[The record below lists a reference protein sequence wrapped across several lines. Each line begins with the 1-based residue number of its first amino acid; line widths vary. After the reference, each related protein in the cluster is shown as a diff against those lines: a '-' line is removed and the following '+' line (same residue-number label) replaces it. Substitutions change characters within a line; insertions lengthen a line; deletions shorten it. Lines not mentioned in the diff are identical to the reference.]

1 MPPVNSMDYSGKNIV
16 LDVIRKE
23 SRDFFNFV
31 DDPKYWYVQTRCTE
45 WEVRDIVGHMIDV
58 TEGYLIRWEKARKNE
73 PVDTA
78 GLLVMGESLN
88 KHAQAFRSLSREDAI
103 QRLKNDYGKMMEI
116 FDHLSADEWGGFM
129 VTHPYM
135 GSLPTF
141 FYPAFHVMDYG
152 VHTWDIRY
160 GLGEKTRELDERT
173 AGVLVPYMLYALLP
187 STVDAKSASGVDVQY
202 GIEISGDWGG
212 KWRATVKE
220 GKFEAV
226 PDSGSFEG
234 CDAIFTFNPSDFV
247 LTSFQRFPGGAAR
260 GDYEIIDTVRSLF
273 FRI

>member
-1 MPPVNSMDYSGKNIV
+1 MTAVNSMDYSGKDTV
-16 LDVIRKE
+16 LNVIRKE
-23 SRDFFNFV
+23 SSDFFDLV
-31 DDPKYWYVQTRCTE
+31 DNPKNWYVQTRCTE

-58 TEGYLIRWEKARKNE
+58 TEGYLTRWDKARKNE
-73 PVDTA
+73 PLDTA

-88 KHAQAFRSLSREDAI
+88 EHAQAFRSLPRQDAI
-103 QRLKNDYGKMMEI
+103 NRLKTDYGKMMEI
-116 FDHLSADEWGGFM
+116 FSKLTADEWGGFN

-135 GSLPTF
+135 GSLPTL

-160 GLGEKTRELDERT
+160 GLGEKTRELDEST

-187 STVDAKSASGVDVQY
+187 STVDAQSAKGVDVLF
-202 GIEISGDWGG
+202 GIEVTGEWGG
-212 KWRATVKE
+212 KWRATVKD
-220 GKFEAV
+220 GKYEV
-226 PDSGSFEG
+226 KPETGNFEG
-234 CDAIFTFNPSDFV
+234 SDAIFTYDPSDFV

-260 GDYEIIDTVRSLF
+260 GDYEVINKVRNLF